1 MGKQERWAFRLPAT
15 QQGHDFIKQLRKF
28 INSDSYSV
36 VTKYTGSRPKGTSQF
51 VTSKENATSIRVY
64 IDSKRDEDNT
74 FLSVQYG
81 RKIQSYQDSLRLDK
95 IEEILNEAK
104 EVINGAKR

>member
-1 MGKQERWAFRLPAT
+1 MGKQERWAFSLPAT

-36 VTKYTGSRPKGTSQF
+36 VTKYTGPRPNGTSRYA
-51 VTSKENATSIRVY
+51 TTKANATSIRVY
-64 IDSKRDEDNT
+64 VESKRDEDNT
-74 FLSVQYG
+74 FLSIQYG
-81 RKIQSYQDSLRLDK
+81 RKIQSYQDNLRLDK